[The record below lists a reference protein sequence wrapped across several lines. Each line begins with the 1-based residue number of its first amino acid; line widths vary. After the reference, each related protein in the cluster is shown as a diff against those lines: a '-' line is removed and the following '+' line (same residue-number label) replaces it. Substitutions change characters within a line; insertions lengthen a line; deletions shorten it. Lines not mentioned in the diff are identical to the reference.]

1 MKRAAIKCPAVVGLL
16 RNIAIRAAGNEQ
28 EYEITRSMIDGD
40 SDGDMT
46 DVASFQA
53 GFNNG

>member
-1 MKRAAIKCPAVVGLL
+1 MKRAAIKRLGVVGLL
-16 RNIAIRAAGNEQ
+16 ENIAIRAAGNEQ

-40 SDGDMT
+40 SDGDMSN
-46 DVASFQA
+46 VASFQA